1 MKRMLTTTVAA
12 AALFGA
18 LSVSAQAE
26 QWVLDPSHSQI
37 VFSYDHL
44 GFSTTYGMFSGF
56 DGTIDFDPENPEAAS
71 VSIEIPASSLITGW
85 DQRDSHFLSGD
96 FFKADANPVIT
107 FTSTSVEVTGDNTA
121 NITGDLSVAGV
132 TKPVTLATTFAGV
145 REHPIAN
152 KPWTGFD
159 ATTTLLRSDFGMGN
173 FAPVVG
179 DEVSI
184 IISVE
189 AQPAE

>member
-1 MKRMLTTTVAA
+1 MIRTLTKTVAA
-12 AALFGA
+12 TALLAAA
-18 LSVSAQAE
+18 VAPAAAE
-26 QWVLDPSHSQI
+26 QWVLDPSHSQV
-37 VFSYDHL
+37 VFSYDHM

-85 DQRDSHFLSGD
+85 DARNDHFLSGD

-107 FTSTSVEVTGDNTA
+107 FTSTAVEVTGDNTA

-145 REHPIAN
+145 RQHPVAN

-179 DEVSI
+179 DEVEI
-184 IISVE
+184 MISVE